1 MVAVIARPSMADA
14 SGDVE
19 RGFLG
24 NKQHAAATR
33 ASRPAK
39 TMGRNVLDAGTMDAH
54 RRSSSTLPPHP
65 ELPENERMVPM
76 VCGAAATPS

>member
-1 MVAVIARPSMADA
+1 VVAVIARPGMADA

-19 RGFLG
+19 CGFLG
-24 NKQHAAATR
+24 NKQHAAAAR

-39 TMGRNVLDAGTMDAH
+39 MVGRNALDAGTMDAH
-54 RRSSSTLPPHP
+54 RRFSSTLPPHP
-65 ELPENERMVPM
+65 ELPDNERMVPI